1 MDQSCLASEYRT
13 THQASIA
20 AGQIDEPAHTL
31 AAPQA
36 AGSRPEIY
44 PRTLDVWLPAVGRIR
59 IADIVGDDLWVSRF
73 LMVGLS

>member
-44 PRTLDVWLPAVGRIR
+44 PRNPRRLTTGGGCIR

-73 LMVGLS
+73 IMAGLS

>member
-1 MDQSCLASEYRT
+1 MDQSCLASEYRAAP
-13 THQASIA
+13 QAA
-20 AGQIDEPAHTL
+20 LVAGPTDEPGQTPT
-31 AAPQA
+31 APQA

-73 LMVGLS
+73 IMAGLS